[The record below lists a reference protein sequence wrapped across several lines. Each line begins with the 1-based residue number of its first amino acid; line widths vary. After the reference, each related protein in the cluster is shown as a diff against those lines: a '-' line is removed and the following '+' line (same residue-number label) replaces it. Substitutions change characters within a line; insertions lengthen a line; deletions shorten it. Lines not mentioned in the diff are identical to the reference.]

1 MTTTPCVSTDAQY
14 AKALEVWRLLFEA
27 EQLIVND
34 DEYRHVQYCVANAL
48 TAVSIK
54 QTRLEQES

>member
-1 MTTTPCVSTDAQY
+1 MQTTDERYTKC
-14 AKALEVWRLLFEA
+14 LEVWRLLFEI